1 MKKIKTFS
9 KIILVLLLV
18 QFMYAANLSREV
30 KAVEQD
36 NSSVQEFM
44 EVRKETVGFAYQY
57 KDKTIVNNAVIFDYN
72 IKFFVEENGKKH
84 IISDDFDLIRYLG
97 LIGIYNENAYVV
109 STQDKKKSIYKVDL
123 NTYKM
128 EFVKDVPAYGDGKA
142 YITNCTIDSNGVFW
156 FKAIETNIPIYSS
169 TGRIIDYNTKYIIYN
184 DKGFSHEVL
193 RLQDSETTYDTYGQL
208 VKGPDQSL
216 WFSKSFKYGKDNK
229 ICKISKD
236 NNIKEYSIDTNDLI
250 LSVIPGVDNTLFVG
264 TREFIKTDSE
274 YKQGKFNVRKYKIN
288 NDILELESEYSF
300 EDETI
305 ELTFDSNRNLW
316 TNDNGVISKLENDKL
331 VKKYI
336 VNEHMKGINVYDD
349 KHLVAHSIVGAGY
362 TPISIGDSNEEPRDN
377 SNTDTNGNTGT
388 NSNNTDKNSNT
399 NSSNNANTSVSNN
412 NTNTSVSN
420 NTNEVKDNNVDLN
433 NRDNASKGTDSYIN
447 SNTNLSSGT
456 NRVQETLGFDKV
468 TAAVSD
474 KKEILPTT
482 KTEEKKED
490 TKAEAVDTNT
500 SKNAIVEENNT
511 VAKKDSTKN
520 FTNVIFITLGVI
532 LIISSVGFWVKKNK
546 K

>member
-1 MKKIKTFS
+1 MIKIKTFS

-30 KAVEQD
+30 KAVEED
-36 NSSVQEFM
+36 NSLVQEFM

-57 KDKTIVNNAVIFDYN
+57 KDKTIVNNAVIFDNN

-84 IISDDFDLIRYLG
+84 IISEDFDLIRFLDFV
-97 LIGIYNENAYVV
+97 GIYNDNAYVV
-109 STQDKKKSIYKVDL
+109 SEQNEKKSIYKVDL

-128 EFVKDVPAYGDGKA
+128 DFVKDVPTYGDGKA
-142 YITNCTIDSNGVFW
+142 YITNYTIDSNGVFW
-156 FKAIETNIPIYSS
+156 FEAIKANIPIYSS

-229 ICKISKD
+229 IYKISKD
-236 NNIKEYSIDTNDLI
+236 NNIKEYSIDTNGLI
-250 LSVIPGVDNTLFVG
+250 ESVTPGVDNTLFVG
-264 TREFIKTDSE
+264 TRGFIKTESG
-274 YKQGKFNVRKYKIN
+274 YKQGKFNVRRYKIN

-305 ELTFDSNRNLW
+305 GVTFDSNRNLW
-316 TNDNGVISKLENDKL
+316 TNDNGVISKLENGKL

-377 SNTDTNGNTGT
+377 SNTDTNGNTDT
-388 NSNNTDKNSNT
+388 NSNSTDKNSNT

-412 NTNTSVSN
+412 NNSVSN

-433 NRDNASKGTDSYIN
+433 NRDNSSKGTDSYIN
-447 SNTNLSSGT
+447 SNNNLSIDT
-456 NRVQETLGFDKV
+456 NRVQEISSLDKV
-468 TAAVSD
+468 TAAISD

-490 TKAEAVDTNT
+490 TTAEAVDTNT
-500 SKNAIVEENNT
+500 SKNAIVEKNNT
-511 VAKKDSTKN
+511 VTKKDSTKN

>member
-1 MKKIKTFS
+1 
-9 KIILVLLLV
+9 
-18 QFMYAANLSREV
+18 MYAANLSREV
-30 KAVEQD
+30 KAVEED

-57 KDKTIVNNAVIFDYN
+57 KDKTIVNNAVIFDNN

-84 IISDDFDLIRYLG
+84 IISDDFDLIRFLDF
-97 LIGIYNENAYVV
+97 IGIHNDNAYVV
-109 STQDKKKSIYKVDL
+109 SEQNEKKSIYKVDL

-128 EFVKDVPAYGDGKA
+128 EFVKDVPTYGDGKA
-142 YITNCTIDSNGVFW
+142 YITNYTIDSNGVFW
-156 FKAIETNIPIYSS
+156 FEAIKTNIPIYSS

-208 VKGPDQSL
+208 VKGPDQGL

-229 ICKISKD
+229 IYKISKD

-250 LSVIPGVDNTLFVG
+250 ESVTPGVNNTLFVG

-300 EDETI
+300 EDETVKV
-305 ELTFDSNRNLW
+305 TFDSYGNLW
-316 TNDNGVISKLENDKL
+316 TNDDGVISKLENDKL

-336 VNEHMKGINVYDD
+336 VKEHMKGIDVYDD
-349 KHLVAHSIVGAGY
+349 KHLVAYGMVGVGY
-362 TPISIGDSNEEPRDN
+362 TPISIEDSNEEPRDN
-377 SNTDTNGNTGT
+377 SNTDTNGNTDT
-388 NSNNTDKNSNT
+388 NSNT

-412 NTNTSVSN
+412 
-420 NTNEVKDNNVDLN
+420 TNEVKENNVDLN
-433 NRDNASKGTDSYIN
+433 NSDNVSKGTDSYIN

-456 NRVQETLGFDKV
+456 NRVQEALGLDKV

-482 KTEEKKED
+482 KTEDKKED
-490 TKAEAVDTNT
+490 TTAEAVDTNT

-511 VAKKDSTKN
+511 VTKKDSTKN
-520 FTNVIFITLGVI
+520 FTNVIFIALGVI
-532 LIISSVGFWVKKNK
+532 LIISSVGFWIKKNK

>member
-30 KAVEQD
+30 KAIEED

-57 KDKTIVNNAVIFDYN
+57 KDKTIVNNAVIFDNN

-84 IISDDFDLIRYLG
+84 IKSEDFDLIRFLDF
-97 LIGIYNENAYVV
+97 IGIYNDNAYVV
-109 STQDKKKSIYKVDL
+109 SEQNEKKSIYKVDL

-128 EFVKDVPAYGDGKA
+128 EFVKDVPTYVDGKA

-156 FKAIETNIPIYSS
+156 FEAIKANIPIYSS

-208 VKGPDQSL
+208 VKGPDQGL

-229 ICKISKD
+229 IYKISKD
-236 NNIKEYSIDTNDLI
+236 NNIKEYSIDTNSLI
-250 LSVIPGVDNTLFVG
+250 ESVTPGVDNTLFVG
-264 TREFIKTDSE
+264 TREFIKTESG

-300 EDETI
+300 EDEAI
-305 ELTFDSNRNLW
+305 GVTFDSNRNLW

-336 VNEHMKGINVYDD
+336 VKEHMKGINVYDD
-349 KHLVAHSIVGAGY
+349 KHLVAYGMVGVGY
-362 TPISIGDSNEEPRDN
+362 TPISIEDSNEEPRDN
-377 SNTDTNGNTGT
+377 SNTDTNG
-388 NSNNTDKNSNT
+388 NTDKNSNT

-412 NTNTSVSN
+412 NNVSN

-447 SNTNLSSGT
+447 SNTNLSNGT
-456 NRVQETLGFDKV
+456 NRVQEALDLDKE

-490 TKAEAVDTNT
+490 TTAEAVDTNT

-511 VAKKDSTKN
+511 VTKKDSTKN

-532 LIISSVGFWVKKNK
+532 LIISSVGFWIKKNK